1 LGVYYDNQSEK
12 KGLYPDVLEDLFN
25 KKLDFKAR
33 LAPLEKKKQHLGK
46 IISSAKES
54 GKRIPEREA
63 GNSLSPIF
71 LRELACETIMAGKYN
86 LNLIAEFVIKK
97 GFRIKYGNT
106 NSLYLTCP
114 NRYYKKCDEAF
125 SRKELSK
132 EAYWTEMVKITINVM
147 KKLYNQVNAYLR
159 IKNGTSYLKIVYEEI
174 LFPICF
180 TGIDTIKQGKSQLLK
195 FIREK
200 IMREAMNINN
210 TRPIHKI
217 VKDTLRE
224 AGNKKWDFNKFIV
237 MGTWRPK
244 KENLCNNHF
253 MKCIRERNER
263 IPDPGK
269 PFSYVIMKASHLHN
283 EKGRL
288 IPYRV
293 GDYMKY
299 LSNIAK
305 K

>member
-147 KKLYNQVNAYLR
+147 KKLYNQKYFGIGHKDVVNFKL
-159 IKNGTSYLKIVYEEI
+159 KN
-174 LFPICF
+174 LFMK
-180 TGIDTIKQGKSQLLK
+180 GIDTIKQGKSQLLK